1 MFSKLSNLFNPTLK
15 RFFKFILKAFL
26 FLFLVPYAIF
36 YIYTFPLRMKESYSR
51 DIIVKF
57 IYKGE
62 EYKIQPTVTCINYGP
77 TINEGSM
84 EWYSDWG
91 SSIKNTLVK
100 LDGGMLGKFW
110 INAHS
115 RRLISDIFE
124 ITRVKGSSEPI
135 CGYVLNNK
143 DALSKIDRFMK
154 FNNKKDFLEVGRHG
168 RVEKLVKN
176 LDDKKYQNNSYNI
189 FSIRGYKSNDYIDV
203 DIKSIDFGEQITI
216 RTYDR
221 YLPFF

>member
-1 MFSKLSNLFNPTLK
+1 
-15 RFFKFILKAFL
+15 
-26 FLFLVPYAIF
+26 
-36 YIYTFPLRMKESYSR
+36 
-51 DIIVKF
+51 
-57 IYKGE
+57 
-62 EYKIQPTVTCINYGP
+62 
-77 TINEGSM
+77 
-84 EWYSDWG
+84 
-91 SSIKNTLVK
+91 
-100 LDGGMLGKFW
+100 
-110 INAHS
+110 
-115 RRLISDIFE
+115 
-124 ITRVKGSSEPI
+124 
-135 CGYVLNNK
+135 
-143 DALSKIDRFMK
+143 MK